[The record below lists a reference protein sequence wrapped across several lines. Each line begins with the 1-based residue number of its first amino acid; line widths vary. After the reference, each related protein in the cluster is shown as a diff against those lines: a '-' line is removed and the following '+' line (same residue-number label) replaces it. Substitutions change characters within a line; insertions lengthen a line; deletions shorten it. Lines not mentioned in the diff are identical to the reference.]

1 MKLTPYDVFF
11 SNRIVKF
18 GAVSRLPI
26 IPKVLAG
33 NWAVGIFAKGKAT
46 QK

>member
-1 MKLTPYDVFF
+1 MKLIPYDVFF

-26 IPKVLAG
+26 IPMLLAG
-33 NWAVGIFAKGKAT
+33 NWEVGIL
-46 QK
+46 